1 MNSDIDRQT
10 AADSAD
16 AKPIFAFDEESKTF
30 DALIADHVAETNRVA
45 ARRDARRHEIDID
58 SLRESGKILADETII
73 PDHTIDQTVRGERPA
88 LIRYIEGTTTVLSFM
103 NRRVL
108 AMNYEALDNWTTS
121 LFRPPGWKE
130 VQFKMIDARALHGGA
145 ALERVYSAAAPGKA
159 VAEYIRREDLIIPP
173 NTRNI
178 QSCARF
184 ARRYELT
191 KEGFRSLA
199 RKTGFDP
206 AKVAQ
211 ILRDNETR
219 TELLS
224 IYKWFIRDD
233 QSRIFVAWAA
243 DKCLGLTSYLKDPQP
258 HLSGVIEAGQ
268 PDPIT
273 GTPTFT
279 PAQSTTFPV
288 YYFPYDIQED
298 ETLLEV
304 PGRAKLDL
312 PTQEAITALI
322 SAFVNGSVRAA
333 GLYAVRKPSP
343 TGDPPKAEATLNHG
357 HITEGDIAPFQM
369 AWPSTQL
376 LSGVQALRVAKAQET
391 GRTDF
396 ASMSRQD
403 TAKTA
408 TELNFASK
416 EAELLSSTSVAL
428 LSESYLTF
436 YLDWWE
442 VIKSHINAGQLTP
455 PDSFA
460 QLGIDINDPDLFAVM
475 AADAQVIKRAQT
487 EEKLLKYYSLVIGT
501 PMQEPMFQDILSMI
515 FPDRIA
521 RWRQEGAKNDV
532 KTQTLQQ
539 TAAAI
544 SQIPA
549 DLYVQLPPELQQT
562 LGQII
567 NNVSKLFAPTGSG
580 R

>member
-1 MNSDIDRQT
+1 MNSEFDRQT

-45 ARRDARRHEIDID
+45 ARRDARRHEVDID
-58 SLRESGKILADETII
+58 ALRKSGQILADETII

-103 NRRVL
+103 NRRVM

-268 PDPIT
+268 PDPLT
-273 GTPTFT
+273 NTPTFT

-333 GLYAVRKPSP
+333 GLYSVRKPSP
-343 TGDPPKAEATLNHG
+343 TGDPPKAEATLKHG

-549 DLYVQLPPELQQT
+549 ELCVQLPPELQQT